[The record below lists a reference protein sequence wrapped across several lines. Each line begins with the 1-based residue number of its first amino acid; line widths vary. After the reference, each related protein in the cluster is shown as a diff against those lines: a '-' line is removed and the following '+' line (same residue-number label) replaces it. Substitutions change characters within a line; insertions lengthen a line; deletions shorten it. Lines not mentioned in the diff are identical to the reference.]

1 VPHVGVRELQRQ
13 APRIVAR
20 VQQGERI
27 VVTRRNIPVA
37 VMIPMSQARDFALA
51 HGEEFI
57 AMRQEGRG
65 ELEVGGGEKL

>member
-1 VPHVGVRELQRQ
+1 
-13 APRIVAR
+13 
-20 VQQGERI
+20 VQQRERI

-57 AMRQEGRG
+57 AMRQEAGGSWRRG
-65 ELEVGGGEKL
+65 VARNSEGGDLSR

>member
-1 VPHVGVRELQRQ
+1 M
-13 APRIVAR
+13 
-20 VQQGERI
+20 
-27 VVTRRNIPVA
+27 VTRRNIPEA

-65 ELEVGGGEKL
+65 ELEAGAARNSEGAELSR